1 MLTGARCACGGIAHS
16 ADGRV
21 QQALRKRRPEC
32 WAACGDQ
39 ADNVTALCPVSCLF
53 ETMLGNHS
61 AVPTLRR
68 LAKRRILDTM
78 MIQCPDCDF
87 TYISFGRAGLGR
99 LIPGI

>member
-1 MLTGARCACGGIAHS
+1 MCMNSGIAHS

-61 AVPTLRR
+61 AVP
-68 LAKRRILDTM
+68 
-78 MIQCPDCDF
+78 
-87 TYISFGRAGLGR
+87 
-99 LIPGI
+99 IPYPAPSSERSGAFSTR